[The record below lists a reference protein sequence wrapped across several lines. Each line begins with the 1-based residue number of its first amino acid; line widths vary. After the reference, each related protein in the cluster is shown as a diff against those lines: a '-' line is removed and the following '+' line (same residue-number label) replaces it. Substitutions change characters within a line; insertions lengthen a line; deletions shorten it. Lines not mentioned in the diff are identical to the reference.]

1 MTDDAIPSLN
11 LAIASL
17 ATSNHFARWV
27 TKAPLPGG
35 YVHHDCQWTETLT
48 TEWMAWQEMFCLE
61 KMPTLPMLEQL
72 EANYRPK
79 LTLSGEGGSYGG
91 RLMQKLGI
99 SLWQWL
105 FQASISQ
112 SFAQSQGIA
121 LGKNQPL
128 RIRLECRNP
137 YLILLPWEIMQQ
149 AGKQA
154 ISLHPNILFS
164 RTTSDVDPLPPIKPS
179 NSLNILLVIG
189 EKQIKTAASSR
200 NLTAINTGGETNS
213 DQALE
218 SEAAN
223 LIRVISP
230 GGSSSLP
237 ENLGVKV
244 KVDTLIRPE
253 AEELTRALDTGKYQ
267 AFFYAGHGMAAPNGG
282 SLFLRP
288 GEQLNGT
295 ELAQALVRN
304 QVILTVF
311 NACWGAYPA
320 KSGQEMIPRSSLA
333 EVLIHHGVPA
343 VLAMRDAIAD
353 REALSF
359 IEVFT
364 RTLFGFKDKEAQMSK
379 LFPGPRVPID
389 QAVRIA
395 RQQLLTLYKYNQP
408 AWTLPILYI
417 HPEFDVQLLQTL
429 DETQSPTVMPNVSG
443 TMPAAFLYYLDRPE
457 RKLSIRGGAM
467 NIGRD
472 RENDL
477 QIAEKWVSKNHC
489 RIICRKKADYP
500 DYQYFLED
508 FSRFGT
514 FIYQDGHWKQVHNQ
528 EVPLESGLQIR
539 FGSHQ
544 GQILAFVV
552 E

>member
-11 LAIASL
+11 LAISSL
-17 ATSNHFARWV
+17 ATSNNFARWV

-35 YVHHDCQWTETLT
+35 YVHHDCEWTESLA

-72 EANYRPK
+72 EGNSRPK
-79 LTLSGEGGSYGG
+79 LTLSGEGSSYGG

-105 FQASISQ
+105 FQASIGQ

-164 RTTSDVDPLPPIKPS
+164 RTTSDVEPLPPIKMS

-189 EKQIKTAASSR
+189 EKQIKTAASSL
-200 NLTAINTGGETNS
+200 NLTAINTGGETNP

-218 SEAAN
+218 SEATN
-223 LIRVISP
+223 LIRAISP
-230 GGSSSLP
+230 SGSLQ
-237 ENLGVKV
+237 NWGVKV
-244 KVDTLIRPE
+244 KVDTLIRPG
-253 AEELTRALDTGKYQ
+253 AEELTKALDKGKYK
-267 AFFYAGHGMAAPNGG
+267 AFFYAGHGIAAPNGG

-304 QVILTVF
+304 QVILAVF

-320 KSGQEMIPRSSLA
+320 KSGQAMIPRSSLA

-343 VLAMRDAIAD
+343 VLAMRDAIAS

-364 RTLFGFKDKEAQMSK
+364 RSLLS
-379 LFPGPRVPID
+379 PGLRVPID

-408 AWTLPILYI
+408 AWTLPILYM
-417 HPEFDVQLLQTL
+417 HPEFDGQLLQTL

-443 TMPAAFLYYLDRPE
+443 IMPAAFLYYLDRPE
-457 RKLSIRGGAM
+457 RKWSIRGGAM

-472 RENDL
+472 MENDL
-477 QIAEKWVSKNHC
+477 HIAEKWISKNHC
-489 RIICRKKADYP
+489 RIICRKNADYP

-514 FIYQDGHWKQVHNQ
+514 FIYQDGYWKQVHNQ

-544 GQILAFVV
+544 GQILEFVV

>member
-1 MTDDAIPSLN
+1 
-11 LAIASL
+11 
-17 ATSNHFARWV
+17 
-27 TKAPLPGG
+27 
-35 YVHHDCQWTETLT
+35 
-48 TEWMAWQEMFCLE
+48 
-61 KMPTLPMLEQL
+61 
-72 EANYRPK
+72 
-79 LTLSGEGGSYGG
+79 
-91 RLMQKLGI
+91 
-99 SLWQWL
+99 
-105 FQASISQ
+105 
-112 SFAQSQGIA
+112 
-121 LGKNQPL
+121 
-128 RIRLECRNP
+128 
-137 YLILLPWEIMQQ
+137 
-149 AGKQA
+149 
-154 ISLHPNILFS
+154 
-164 RTTSDVDPLPPIKPS
+164 
-179 NSLNILLVIG
+179 
-189 EKQIKTAASSR
+189 
-200 NLTAINTGGETNS
+200 
-213 DQALE
+213 
-218 SEAAN
+218 
-223 LIRVISP
+223 
-230 GGSSSLP
+230 
-237 ENLGVKV
+237 VKV
-244 KVDTLIRPE
+244 KVDTLIRPG
-253 AEELTRALDTGKYQ
+253 AKKLTKALDTGKYQ
-267 AFFYAGHGMAAPNGG
+267 AFFYAGHGMTAPNGG

-364 RTLFGFKDKEAQMSK
+364 RTLFGFKDKEAQMST

-408 AWTLPILYI
+408 AWTLPILYM
-417 HPEFDVQLLQTL
+417 HPEFDGQLLQTL
-429 DETQSPTVMPNVSG
+429 DETQSPTVMPNVSR

-457 RKLSIRGGAM
+457 RKWSIRGGGM

-472 RENDL
+472 MENDL

-489 RIICRKKADYP
+489 RIICRKNADYP
-500 DYQYFLED
+500 DYQYFLAD

>member
-1 MTDDAIPSLN
+1 
-11 LAIASL
+11 
-17 ATSNHFARWV
+17 
-27 TKAPLPGG
+27 
-35 YVHHDCQWTETLT
+35 VHHDCEWTANLT
-48 TEWMAWQEMFCLE
+48 AEWMAWQEMFCLQ
-61 KMPTLPMLEQL
+61 KMPPLPMLPESDDPL
-72 EANYRPK
+72 PK
-79 LTLSGEGGSYGG
+79 LILSREGGSYGG
-91 RLMQKLGI
+91 QLMQKLGI

-105 FQASISQ
+105 FQASINQ

-137 YLILLPWEIMQQ
+137 YLILLPWEIMQE
-149 AGKQA
+149 AGKQS

-179 NSLNILLVIG
+179 NSLNILLVVG
-189 EKQIKTAASSR
+189 EKQIKPSASPSGI
-200 NLTAINTGGETNS
+200 TAINTGAETNP
-213 DQALE
+213 DQAIE

-223 LIRVISP
+223 LIRVISNQGNSP
-230 GGSSSLP
+230 SSQISD
-237 ENLGVKV
+237 LGVKV
-244 KVDTLIRPE
+244 KVDTLIQPG
-253 AEELTRALDTGKYQ
+253 AKELTRALDTGKYN

-282 SLFLRP
+282 SLFLRS

-304 QVILTVF
+304 HVTLAVF

-364 RTLFGFKDKEAQMSK
+364 RALLGYKEKDPLNSK
-379 LFPGPRVPID
+379 LPPGRRVPID
-389 QAVRIA
+389 HAVRIA

-408 AWTLPILYI
+408 AWTLPILYM
-417 HPEFDVQLLQTL
+417 HPEFDGQLLQTF
-429 DETQSPTVMPNVSG
+429 DDTQLPTLIPNISG
-443 TMPAAFLYYLDRPE
+443 TMPSAFLRYPDRPE
-457 RKLSIRGGAM
+457 RKWQIRGGGM

-472 RENDL
+472 MENDF
-477 QIAEKWVSKNHC
+477 QIAEKWVSKSHC
-489 RIICRKKADYP
+489 RIICRKTP
-500 DYQYFLED
+500 DNPEYQYFLQD
-508 FSRFGT
+508 SSRFGT
-514 FIYQDGHWKQVHNQ
+514 FICQDGNWQQVHNQ
-528 EVPLESGLQIR
+528 EVPLKSGLQIR
-539 FGSHQ
+539 FGSSQ
-544 GQILAFVV
+544 GQTLEFVI

>member
-1 MTDDAIPSLN
+1 
-11 LAIASL
+11 
-17 ATSNHFARWV
+17 
-27 TKAPLPGG
+27 
-35 YVHHDCQWTETLT
+35 
-48 TEWMAWQEMFCLE
+48 MAWQEMFCLQ

-72 EANYRPK
+72 EGNSPPK
-79 LTLSGEGGSYGG
+79 LILSGEGGSYGG
-91 RLMQKLGI
+91 QLMQKLGV

-112 SFAQSQGIA
+112 SFAQSQGIS
-121 LGKNQPL
+121 LGRNQPL

-137 YLILLPWEIMQQ
+137 YLILLPWEIMQE

-154 ISLHPNILFS
+154 ISLHPNLLFS

-179 NSLNILLVIG
+179 NSLNILLVVG
-189 EKQIKTAASSR
+189 EKQIKPSVSPSSI
-200 NLTAINTGGETNS
+200 TAINTGAETNP
-213 DQALE
+213 DQTIE

-223 LIRVISP
+223 LIRVISNQGHRSTSQIP
-230 GGSSSLP
+230 DW
-237 ENLGVKV
+237 GVKV
-244 KVDTLIRPE
+244 KVETLIQPS
-253 AEELTRALDTGKYQ
+253 ATELTRALDTGKYN

-304 QVILTVF
+304 QVTLTVF

-364 RTLFGFKDKEAQMSK
+364 RTL
-379 LFPGPRVPID
+379 LGPRVSID
-389 QAVRIA
+389 QAVRTA

-408 AWTLPILYI
+408 AWTLPILYM
-417 HPEFDVQLLQTL
+417 HPEFDGQLLQP
-429 DETQSPTVMPNVSG
+429 DDTQLPTIIPNPSG
-443 TMPAAFLYYLDRPE
+443 TMPSACLRHIDRLE
-457 RKLSIRGGAM
+457 RKWPIRGGLLRV
-467 NIGRD
+467 GRD
-472 RENDL
+472 IENDC

-489 RIICRKKADYP
+489 KIICRKTPDNP

-514 FIYQDGHWKQVHNQ
+514 FLYQDGHWKQVHNQ
-528 EVPLESGLQIR
+528 EVPLQSGLQIR
-539 FGSHQ
+539 FGSYQ
-544 GQILAFVV
+544 GQILEFVI

>member
-11 LAIASL
+11 LAISSL
-17 ATSNHFARWV
+17 ATSNNFARWV

-35 YVHHDCQWTETLT
+35 YVHHDCEWTGSLT
-48 TEWMAWQEMFCLE
+48 SEWMAWQEMFCLQ
-61 KMPTLPMLEQL
+61 KMPPLPMLEQL
-72 EANYRPK
+72 EGNSPPK
-79 LTLSGEGGSYGG
+79 LILAGEGGSYGG
-91 RLMQKLGI
+91 QLMQKLGI

-189 EKQIKTAASSR
+189 EKQIKPAASSL
-200 NLTAINTGGETNS
+200 NLTAINTGGETNP

-223 LIRVISP
+223 LIQAISP
-230 GGSSSLP
+230 SGSLQNS
-237 ENLGVKV
+237 GVKV
-244 KVDTLIRPE
+244 KVDTLIRPG
-253 AEELTRALDTGKYQ
+253 AKELTRALDTGKYQ

-364 RTLFGFKDKEAQMSK
+364 RSLLGFKDKEAQISK
-379 LFPGPRVPID
+379 LLPSPRVPID

-408 AWTLPILYI
+408 AWTLPILYM
-417 HPEFDVQLLQTL
+417 HPEFDGQLLQTF

-443 TMPAAFLYYLDRPE
+443 TMPAAFLYYLDHPE
-457 RKLSIRGGAM
+457 RKWSIRGGGM

-472 RENDL
+472 MENDL
-477 QIAEKWVSKNHC
+477 QVPEKWVSKNHC
-489 RIICRKKADYP
+489 RIICRKKPDDS

-539 FGSHQ
+539 FGSYQ